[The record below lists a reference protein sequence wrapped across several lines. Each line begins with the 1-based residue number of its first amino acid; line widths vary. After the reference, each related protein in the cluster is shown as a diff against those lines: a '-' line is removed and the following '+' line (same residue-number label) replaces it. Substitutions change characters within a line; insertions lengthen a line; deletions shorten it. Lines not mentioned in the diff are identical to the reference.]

1 MREEENCRQGEGHVR
16 MPRGRGKLQGSQ
28 QLTGAGEAGMV
39 SEGAGGTGG
48 GQIPQ
53 VVTSVAW
60 IWTVHKSPE

>member
-1 MREEENCRQGEGHVR
+1 MR

-53 VVTSVAW
+53 VVTSVA
-60 IWTVHKSPE
+60 